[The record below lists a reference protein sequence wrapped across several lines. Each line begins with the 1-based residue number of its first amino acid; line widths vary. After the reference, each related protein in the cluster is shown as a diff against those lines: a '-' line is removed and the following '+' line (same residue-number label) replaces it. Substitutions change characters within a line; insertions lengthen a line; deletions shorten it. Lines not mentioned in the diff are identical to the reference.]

1 MAKISFWP
9 TVNCYFSFIIKT
21 VFRHNIFF
29 FYVNIVVV
37 WELSLGMKAML
48 QNLNI
53 QNADVG

>member
-1 MAKISFWP
+1 MAKNLFLTNSELL
-9 TVNCYFSFIIKT
+9 
-21 VFRHNIFF
+21 FF
-29 FYVNIVVV
+29 FCNQNPISTQYILFYINIVVV